1 MKAYLQNLL
10 LPSADSIMSSF
21 TRAVTALKAKAD
33 ASSKLA
39 NQYAVKEAAASIEAE
54 RCTALAAKLS
64 DAFTV

>member
-21 TRAVTALKAKAD
+21 TRAITALNAKAD

-39 NQYAVKEAAASIEAE
+39 GQ
-54 RCTALAAKLS
+54 
-64 DAFTV
+64 